1 MTEPVLKVNELT
13 TYYLTRQGAV
23 KAVDGVSFD
32 LARGQSLGLVGES
45 GCGKTS
51 VAISLMRLLPDNAR
65 IMRGQILLDGQDL
78 VRMSDEE
85 VRRYRWR
92 RIATVFQAAMNTL
105 DPVYRVGD
113 QIIEAIEAH
122 GMDPTRER
130 ARERV
135 ARLFR
140 LVGLAPQLIDRYPH
154 EFSGGMR
161 QRAVIAMALACEP
174 DVIIADEPTTAL
186 DVIVQDRILRELKNI
201 QQQLDMSLIYITN
214 DIAVIAEVTDQLGV
228 MYAGKLVELG
238 ATAEVFRS
246 PIHPY
251 TAALMTSFPSIK
263 GEKRPLATLPGEPPN
278 LIEPPTGCRFHPRCP
293 YATDICRRE
302 EPPIVRRGGH
312 WAACW
317 NPLDKQLSVPD
328 SHPEKLNIDRT

>member
-1 MTEPVLKVNELT
+1 MADPILQVNDLT
-13 TYYLTRQGAV
+13 MYYLTRQGEV
-23 KAVDGVSFD
+23 KAVDGVTFD
-32 LARGQSLGLVGES
+32 IARGQTLGLVGES

-65 IMRGQILLDGQDL
+65 LIRGHVFLDGRDL
-78 VRMSDEE
+78 ISMSEDE
-85 VRRYRWR
+85 VRRYRWK
-92 RIATVFQAAMNTL
+92 RIAMVFQAAMNAL

-122 GMDPTRER
+122 DTDGTRAK

-135 ARLFR
+135 AELFR
-140 LVGLAPQLIDRYPH
+140 MVGLDPRLMERYPH
-154 EFSGGMR
+154 EYSGGMR

-174 DVIIADEPTTAL
+174 DIIIADEPTTAL
-186 DVIVQDRILRELKNI
+186 DVIVQDRILREMKEIRRELN
-201 QQQLDMSLIYITN
+201 MSMLYITH
-214 DIAVIAEVTDQLGV
+214 DIGVVAEVTDRIGV

-238 ATAEVFRS
+238 DTLEVFQN

-251 TAALMTSFPSIK
+251 TAALMSAFPSIL

-278 LIEPPTGCRFHPRCP
+278 LIDPPQGCRFHPRCP
-293 YATDICRRE
+293 RVTEVCRHE
-302 EPPIVRRGGH
+302 EPPMVNRGDH

-317 NPLDKQLSVPD
+317 NPLG
-328 SHPEKLNIDRT
+328 

>member
-1 MTEPVLKVNELT
+1 MTEPMLKVDELT
-13 TYYLTRQGAV
+13 MYYLTRQGAV

-65 IMRGQILLDGQDL
+65 IMRGQILLNGQDL
-78 VRMSDEE
+78 VRMTDEE

-92 RIATVFQAAMNTL
+92 RIAMVFQAAMNTL

-113 QIIEAIEAH
+113 QIIEAIETHGLAH
-122 GMDPTRER
+122 NRKKAGER
-130 ARERV
+130 LT
-135 ARLFR
+135 RLFR
-140 LVGLAPQLIDRYPH
+140 MVGLAPQLVDRYPH

-161 QRAVIAMALACEP
+161 QRAVIAMALSCEP
-174 DVIIADEPTTAL
+174 DVIVADEPTTAL
-186 DVIVQDRILRELKNI
+186 DVIVQDRILRELKSI
-201 QQQLDMSLIYITN
+201 QRQLDMSLIYITH
-214 DIAVIAEVTDQLGV
+214 DIAVVAEVTDRIGI

-238 ATAEVFRS
+238 GTAEVFRS

-251 TAALMTSFPSIK
+251 TAALMSLFPSIK
-263 GEKRPLATLPGEPPN
+263 GEKLPLATLPGELPN
-278 LIEPPTGCRFHPRCP
+278 LIDPPTGCRFHPRCP

-302 EPPIVRRGGH
+302 EPPIVGSSEH

-317 NPLDKQLSVPD
+317 NPLDKRPSAYSNQPGN
-328 SHPEKLNIDRT
+328 LNADN